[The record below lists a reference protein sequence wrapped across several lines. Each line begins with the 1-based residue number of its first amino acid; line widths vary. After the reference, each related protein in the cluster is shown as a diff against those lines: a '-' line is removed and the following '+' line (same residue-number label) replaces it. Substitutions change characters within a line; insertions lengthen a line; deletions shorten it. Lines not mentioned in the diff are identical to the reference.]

1 MKKGF
6 LIIWGV
12 AHSQNVAGKQSPD
25 GSHHEPVW
33 SLKQCQLLHEEC
45 KKQGI
50 ASAVVQPEND
60 DLAGRIAFVRK
71 CEALA
76 ADYKTTIVIPLHN
89 NAAGN
94 GLWMNAHGWCLY
106 TSPGYTKSDILA
118 KDLYDRFRDKMPELP
133 VRYNSL
139 AEPDFEAAF
148 TTLMGWNYYAVLI
161 EWLFQDNKEDLA
173 LIENESICQRM
184 RDVLIEFA
192 KAQIGRDIP
201 KEQVTV

>member
-1 MKKGF
+1 MKKDF

-12 AHSQNVAGKQSPD
+12 AHSPNVAGKQSPD
-25 GSHHEPVW
+25 GRHHEPVW
-33 SLKQCQLLHEEC
+33 SLKQCKLLDEQCRKE
-45 KKQGI
+45 GI
-50 ASAVVQPEND
+50 NSAVVQPKSD
-60 DLAGRIAFVRK
+60 SLAGRVAFVRE

-76 ADYKTTIVIPLHN
+76 SKYKTTIVIPLHN

-106 TSPGYTKSDILA
+106 TSPGYTRSDVYA
-118 KDLYDRFRDKMPELP
+118 KDLFERFKAKLPELP

-139 AEPDFEAAF
+139 KEPDFEAAF

-173 LIENESICQRM
+173 LIENESICDRM
-184 RDVLIEFA
+184 REVLIDFA
-192 KAQIGRDIP
+192 KAQA
-201 KEQVTV
+201 EA